1 MKYRRCGKSG
11 ILLPELSLGLW
22 HNFGDNA
29 SFTNCSEMVSMSKDS
44 GITHYDIAKNDV
56 PKPVAAEENV
66 GRILKQNPDIKM
78 EEILISTKAG
88 HEMWPGV
95 YGNGCSRKMLIT
107 SLEHSLKRMQLEYV
121 DIFYAHRYD
130 PETPLEETLQ
140 ALVDIVKSGKAFYIG
155 ISKYPDDKALF
166 AYEYLK
172 ELYVPCLI
180 HQARYS
186 MLVRDPENGV
196 IDNAHKNGAGFI
208 AFSPL
213 AQGLLT
219 DKYLHG
225 IPHDSRIAKNEG
237 FLTKEALTDEL
248 INKIRALTSV
258 AQKRG

>member
-29 SFTNCSEMVSMSKDS
+29 SFTNCTDMVRFAYES
-44 GITHYDIAKNDV
+44 GITHFDLANNYG
-56 PKPVAAEENV
+56 PKPGAAEENF
-66 GRILKQNPDIKM
+66 GRILKQNPDIKR

-172 ELYVPCLI
+172 ERDVPCLI

-196 IDNAHKNGAGFI
+196 IDNAHKME
-208 AFSPL
+208 
-213 AQGLLT
+213 QDLLHFHLWLR
-219 DKYLHG
+219 DY
-225 IPHDSRIAKNEG
+225 
-237 FLTKEALTDEL
+237 
-248 INKIRALTSV
+248 
-258 AQKRG
+258 